1 MKKEMIKDYLLITI
15 SAFLMALAVNF
26 FFAEHTLA
34 PGGITGLSVVL
45 STFLSMPVEN
55 ISLGISMPLLVMG
68 LLFLGKGFGIKTLYI
83 TLMGPLF
90 LKVIPQ
96 THITDNLLVAGVIGG
111 LLVGTAIGIAIIRG
125 CSTGGTDLVAMLIN
139 KVIKFLKL
147 PVILFMLDGF
157 IIVASG
163 IISKNF
169 MISIYSLISETTP
182 AVINS
187 SASRREQTPALAKN
201 LFRRIGS
208 FGSTNC
214 SLYSICFL
222 MLYLAFGS

>member
-96 THITDNLLVAGVIGG
+96 THITDNLLVAGMIGG

-169 MISIYSLISETTP
+169 MISIYSLISLLLIIKTIGFVTTKFGKNTEE
-182 AVINS
+182 INNINN
-187 SASRREQTPALAKN
+187 ACAQ
-201 LFRRIGS
+201 
-208 FGSTNC
+208 
-214 SLYSICFL
+214 
-222 MLYLAFGS
+222 

>member
-45 STFLSMPVEN
+45 STFLSIPVEN

-139 KVIKFLKL
+139 KVVKFLKL

-169 MISIYSLISETTP
+169 MISVYSLISLLLIIKTIGFVTTKF
-182 AVINS
+182 
-187 SASRREQTPALAKN
+187 AKN
-201 LFRRIGS
+201 TEE
-208 FGSTNC
+208 TNNMNSAC
-214 SLYSICFL
+214 TQ
-222 MLYLAFGS
+222 

>member
-111 LLVGTAIGIAIIRG
+111 LLVGAAIGIAIIRG

-169 MISIYSLISETTP
+169 MISIYSLISLLLIIKTIGFVTTKFGKNTEE
-182 AVINS
+182 INNINN
-187 SASRREQTPALAKN
+187 ACAQ
-201 LFRRIGS
+201 
-208 FGSTNC
+208 
-214 SLYSICFL
+214 
-222 MLYLAFGS
+222 

>member
-169 MISIYSLISETTP
+169 MISIYSLISLLLIIKTIGFVTAKFGKNTEE
-182 AVINS
+182 INNINN
-187 SASRREQTPALAKN
+187 ACAQ
-201 LFRRIGS
+201 
-208 FGSTNC
+208 
-214 SLYSICFL
+214 
-222 MLYLAFGS
+222 

>member
-1 MKKEMIKDYLLITI
+1 MKKEMVKDYLLITI
-15 SAFLMALAVNF
+15 SALLMALAVNL

-68 LLFLGKGFGIKTLYI
+68 VLFLGKGFGIKTLYI

-96 THITDNLLVAGVIGG
+96 THITDNLLVAGIIGG

-139 KVIKFLKL
+139 RIIKFLKL
-147 PVILFMLDGF
+147 PVILFILDGF

-169 MISIYSLISETTP
+169 MISIYSLISLILIIKTIGFVTTKFSKNTEETNNM
-182 AVINS
+182 NS
-187 SASRREQTPALAKN
+187 ACTQ
-201 LFRRIGS
+201 
-208 FGSTNC
+208 
-214 SLYSICFL
+214 
-222 MLYLAFGS
+222 

>member
-169 MISIYSLISETTP
+169 MISIYSLISLLLIIKTIGFVTTKFGKNTEE
-182 AVINS
+182 INNI
-187 SASRREQTPALAKN
+187 N
-201 LFRRIGS
+201 L
-208 FGSTNC
+208 
-214 SLYSICFL
+214 SLIHISEPTRPY
-222 MLYLAFGS
+222 

>member
-157 IIVASG
+157 IIASG

-169 MISIYSLISETTP
+169 MISIYSLISLLLIIKTIGFVTTKFGKNTEE
-182 AVINS
+182 INNINN
-187 SASRREQTPALAKN
+187 ACAQ
-201 LFRRIGS
+201 
-208 FGSTNC
+208 
-214 SLYSICFL
+214 
-222 MLYLAFGS
+222 

>member
-169 MISIYSLISETTP
+169 MISIYSLISLLLIIKTIGFVTTKFGKNTEE
-182 AVINS
+182 INNINN
-187 SASRREQTPALAKN
+187 ARCLKMNFLVHEAL
-201 LFRRIGS
+201 
-208 FGSTNC
+208 
-214 SLYSICFL
+214 FL
-222 MLYLAFGS
+222 

>member
-1 MKKEMIKDYLLITI
+1 MKKEMIKDYLLITV

-83 TLMGPLF
+83 TLMGPFF

-157 IIVASG
+157 IIVATG

-169 MISIYSLISETTP
+169 MISIYSLISLLLIIKTIGFVTTKFGKNTEEINN
-182 AVINS
+182 INS
-187 SASRREQTPALAKN
+187 TCTQ
-201 LFRRIGS
+201 
-208 FGSTNC
+208 
-214 SLYSICFL
+214 
-222 MLYLAFGS
+222 

>member
-15 SAFLMALAVNF
+15 SALLMALAVNF

-169 MISIYSLISETTP
+169 MISIYSLISLLLIIKTIGFVTTKFGKNTEE
-182 AVINS
+182 INNINN
-187 SASRREQTPALAKN
+187 ACAQ
-201 LFRRIGS
+201 
-208 FGSTNC
+208 
-214 SLYSICFL
+214 
-222 MLYLAFGS
+222 

>member
-163 IISKNF
+163 IMSKNF
-169 MISIYSLISETTP
+169 MISIYSLISLLLIIKTIGFVTTKFGKNTEE
-182 AVINS
+182 INNINN
-187 SASRREQTPALAKN
+187 ACAQ
-201 LFRRIGS
+201 
-208 FGSTNC
+208 
-214 SLYSICFL
+214 
-222 MLYLAFGS
+222 

>member
-1 MKKEMIKDYLLITI
+1 MKKEMVKDYLLITI
-15 SAFLMALAVNF
+15 SALLMALAVNF

-68 LLFLGKGFGIKTLYI
+68 VLFLGKGFGIKTLYI

-96 THITDNLLVAGVIGG
+96 THITDNLLVAGIIGG

-139 KVIKFLKL
+139 RIIKFLKL
-147 PVILFMLDGF
+147 PVILFILDGF

-163 IISKNF
+163 IISNNF
-169 MISIYSLISETTP
+169 MISIYSLISLILIIKTIGFVTTKF
-182 AVINS
+182 
-187 SASRREQTPALAKN
+187 AKN
-201 LFRRIGS
+201 TEE
-208 FGSTNC
+208 TNNMNSAC
-214 SLYSICFL
+214 TQ
-222 MLYLAFGS
+222 

>member
-34 PGGITGLSVVL
+34 TGGITGLSVVL

-169 MISIYSLISETTP
+169 MISIYSLISLLLIIKTIGFVTTKFGKNTEE
-182 AVINS
+182 INNINN
-187 SASRREQTPALAKN
+187 ACAQ
-201 LFRRIGS
+201 
-208 FGSTNC
+208 
-214 SLYSICFL
+214 
-222 MLYLAFGS
+222 

>member
-169 MISIYSLISETTP
+169 MISIYSLISLLLIIKTIGFVTTKFGKNTEE
-182 AVINS
+182 INNVN
-187 SASRREQTPALAKN
+187 SACAQ
-201 LFRRIGS
+201 
-208 FGSTNC
+208 
-214 SLYSICFL
+214 
-222 MLYLAFGS
+222 

>member
-111 LLVGTAIGIAIIRG
+111 LLVGNAIGIAIIRG

-169 MISIYSLISETTP
+169 MISIYSLISLLLIIKTIGFVTAKFGKNTEE
-182 AVINS
+182 INNINN
-187 SASRREQTPALAKN
+187 ACAQ
-201 LFRRIGS
+201 
-208 FGSTNC
+208 
-214 SLYSICFL
+214 
-222 MLYLAFGS
+222 

>member
-55 ISLGISMPLLVMG
+55 ISLGISMTLLVMG

-169 MISIYSLISETTP
+169 MISIYSLISLLLIIKTIGFVTTKFGKNTEE
-182 AVINS
+182 INNINN
-187 SASRREQTPALAKN
+187 ACAQ
-201 LFRRIGS
+201 
-208 FGSTNC
+208 
-214 SLYSICFL
+214 
-222 MLYLAFGS
+222 

>member
-169 MISIYSLISETTP
+169 MISIYSLISLLLIIKTIGFVTTKFGKNTEEINN
-182 AVINS
+182 INS
-187 SASRREQTPALAKN
+187 ACAQ
-201 LFRRIGS
+201 
-208 FGSTNC
+208 
-214 SLYSICFL
+214 
-222 MLYLAFGS
+222 

>member
-1 MKKEMIKDYLLITI
+1 MKKEMVKDYLLITI
-15 SAFLMALAVNF
+15 SALLMALAVNF

-68 LLFLGKGFGIKTLYI
+68 VLFLGKGFGIKTLYI

-96 THITDNLLVAGVIGG
+96 THITDNLLVAGIIGG

-139 KVIKFLKL
+139 RIIKFLKL
-147 PVILFMLDGF
+147 PVILFILDGF

-169 MISIYSLISETTP
+169 MISIYSLISLILIIKTIGFVTTKFSKNTEETNNM
-182 AVINS
+182 NS
-187 SASRREQTPALAKN
+187 ACTQ
-201 LFRRIGS
+201 
-208 FGSTNC
+208 
-214 SLYSICFL
+214 
-222 MLYLAFGS
+222 

>member
-68 LLFLGKGFGIKTLYI
+68 LLFLGRGFGIKTLYI

-169 MISIYSLISETTP
+169 MISIYSLISLLLIIKTIGFVTTKFGKNTEE
-182 AVINS
+182 INNINN
-187 SASRREQTPALAKN
+187 ACAQ
-201 LFRRIGS
+201 
-208 FGSTNC
+208 
-214 SLYSICFL
+214 
-222 MLYLAFGS
+222 

>member
-34 PGGITGLSVVL
+34 PGGITGLSVVI

-169 MISIYSLISETTP
+169 MISIYSLISLLLIIKTIGFVTTKFGKNTEE
-182 AVINS
+182 INNINN
-187 SASRREQTPALAKN
+187 ACAQ
-201 LFRRIGS
+201 
-208 FGSTNC
+208 
-214 SLYSICFL
+214 
-222 MLYLAFGS
+222 

>member
-169 MISIYSLISETTP
+169 MISIYSLISLLLIIKTIGFVTTKFGKNNEEINN
-182 AVINS
+182 INS
-187 SASRREQTPALAKN
+187 ACTQ
-201 LFRRIGS
+201 
-208 FGSTNC
+208 
-214 SLYSICFL
+214 
-222 MLYLAFGS
+222 

>member
-68 LLFLGKGFGIKTLYI
+68 LLFLGKGFGIKT
-83 TLMGPLF
+83 
-90 LKVIPQ
+90 
-96 THITDNLLVAGVIGG
+96 
-111 LLVGTAIGIAIIRG
+111 AIGIAIIRG

-169 MISIYSLISETTP
+169 MISIYSLISLLLIIKTIGFVTTKFGKNTEE
-182 AVINS
+182 INNINN
-187 SASRREQTPALAKN
+187 ACAQ
-201 LFRRIGS
+201 
-208 FGSTNC
+208 
-214 SLYSICFL
+214 
-222 MLYLAFGS
+222 

>member
-111 LLVGTAIGIAIIRG
+111 LLVGTAIGIAIIRD

-169 MISIYSLISETTP
+169 MISIYSLISLLLIIKTIGFVTTKFGKNTEE
-182 AVINS
+182 INNINN
-187 SASRREQTPALAKN
+187 ACAQ
-201 LFRRIGS
+201 
-208 FGSTNC
+208 
-214 SLYSICFL
+214 
-222 MLYLAFGS
+222 

>member
-111 LLVGTAIGIAIIRG
+111 LLVGTAIGIVIIRG

-169 MISIYSLISETTP
+169 MISIYSLISLLLIIKTIGFVTTKFGKNTEE
-182 AVINS
+182 INNINN
-187 SASRREQTPALAKN
+187 ACAQ
-201 LFRRIGS
+201 
-208 FGSTNC
+208 
-214 SLYSICFL
+214 
-222 MLYLAFGS
+222 

>member
-163 IISKNF
+163 IISNNF
-169 MISIYSLISETTP
+169 MISIYSLISLLLIIKTIGFVTTKFGKNTEE
-182 AVINS
+182 INNINN
-187 SASRREQTPALAKN
+187 ACAQ
-201 LFRRIGS
+201 
-208 FGSTNC
+208 
-214 SLYSICFL
+214 
-222 MLYLAFGS
+222 

>member
-1 MKKEMIKDYLLITI
+1 
-15 SAFLMALAVNF
+15 MALAVNF

-169 MISIYSLISETTP
+169 MISIYSLISLLLIIKTIGFVTTKFGKNTEE
-182 AVINS
+182 INNINN
-187 SASRREQTPALAKN
+187 ACAQ
-201 LFRRIGS
+201 
-208 FGSTNC
+208 
-214 SLYSICFL
+214 
-222 MLYLAFGS
+222 

>member
-45 STFLSMPVEN
+45 SSFLSMPVEN

-169 MISIYSLISETTP
+169 MISIYSLISLLLIIKTIGFVTTKFGKNTEE
-182 AVINS
+182 INNINH
-187 SASRREQTPALAKN
+187 ACAQ
-201 LFRRIGS
+201 
-208 FGSTNC
+208 
-214 SLYSICFL
+214 
-222 MLYLAFGS
+222 

>member
-83 TLMGPLF
+83 TLLGPLF

-169 MISIYSLISETTP
+169 MISIYSLISLLLIIKTIGFVTTKFGKNTEE
-182 AVINS
+182 INNINN
-187 SASRREQTPALAKN
+187 ACAQ
-201 LFRRIGS
+201 
-208 FGSTNC
+208 
-214 SLYSICFL
+214 
-222 MLYLAFGS
+222 

>member
-55 ISLGISMPLLVMG
+55 ISLGISIPLLVMG

-169 MISIYSLISETTP
+169 MISIYSLISLLLIIKTIGFVTTKFGKNTEE
-182 AVINS
+182 INNINN
-187 SASRREQTPALAKN
+187 ACAQ
-201 LFRRIGS
+201 
-208 FGSTNC
+208 
-214 SLYSICFL
+214 
-222 MLYLAFGS
+222 

>member
-1 MKKEMIKDYLLITI
+1 MNKEMVKDYLLITI
-15 SAFLMALAVNF
+15 SALLMALAVNF

-45 STFLSMPVEN
+45 SAFLSMPVEN
-55 ISLGISMPLLVMG
+55 ISLGISIPLLVMG
-68 LLFLGKGFGIKTLYI
+68 ILFLGKNFGIKTLYI
-83 TLMGPLF
+83 TLMMPLF

-111 LLVGTAIGIAIIRG
+111 LLVGTAIGIAIVRD
-125 CSTGGTDLVAMLIN
+125 CSTGGTDLAAMLIN
-139 KVIKFLKL
+139 KVVKFLKL

-169 MISIYSLISETTP
+169 MISVYSLISLFIIIKTIGFVTTKF
-182 AVINS
+182 
-187 SASRREQTPALAKN
+187 AKN
-201 LFRRIGS
+201 TEETDNMNGAC
-208 FGSTNC
+208 TQ
-214 SLYSICFL
+214 
-222 MLYLAFGS
+222 

>member
-45 STFLSMPVEN
+45 STFLSIPVEN

-68 LLFLGKGFGIKTLYI
+68 VLFLGKGFGIKTLYI

-96 THITDNLLVAGVIGG
+96 IHITDNLLVAGVIGG

-139 KVIKFLKL
+139 KIIKFLKL

-169 MISIYSLISETTP
+169 MISIYSLISLLLIIKTIGFVTTKFDKNTEETNN
-182 AVINS
+182 INS
-187 SASRREQTPALAKN
+187 TCTQ
-201 LFRRIGS
+201 
-208 FGSTNC
+208 
-214 SLYSICFL
+214 
-222 MLYLAFGS
+222 

>member
-96 THITDNLLVAGVIGG
+96 THITYNLLVAGVIGG

-169 MISIYSLISETTP
+169 MISIYSLISLLLIIKTIGFVTTKFGKNTEE
-182 AVINS
+182 INNVN
-187 SASRREQTPALAKN
+187 SACAQ
-201 LFRRIGS
+201 
-208 FGSTNC
+208 
-214 SLYSICFL
+214 
-222 MLYLAFGS
+222 

>member
-1 MKKEMIKDYLLITI
+1 MKKEMIKDYLLITV

-83 TLMGPLF
+83 TLMGPFF

-169 MISIYSLISETTP
+169 MISIYSLISLLLIIKTIGFVTTKFGKNTEE
-182 AVINS
+182 VNNINS
-187 SASRREQTPALAKN
+187 TCTQ
-201 LFRRIGS
+201 
-208 FGSTNC
+208 
-214 SLYSICFL
+214 
-222 MLYLAFGS
+222 

>member
-1 MKKEMIKDYLLITI
+1 MKKEMVKDYLLITI

-68 LLFLGKGFGIKTLYI
+68 VLFLGKGFGIKTLYI

-96 THITDNLLVAGVIGG
+96 THITDNLLVAGIIGG

-139 KVIKFLKL
+139 RIIKFLKL
-147 PVILFMLDGF
+147 PVILFILDGF

-169 MISIYSLISETTP
+169 MIPIYSLISLLLIIKTIGFVTTKF
-182 AVINS
+182 
-187 SASRREQTPALAKN
+187 AKN
-201 LFRRIGS
+201 TEE
-208 FGSTNC
+208 TNNMNSAC
-214 SLYSICFL
+214 TQ
-222 MLYLAFGS
+222 

>member
-169 MISIYSLISETTP
+169 MISIYSLISLLLIIKTIGFVTTKFGKNTEE
-182 AVINS
+182 INNINN
-187 SASRREQTPALAKN
+187 A
-201 LFRRIGS
+201 
-208 FGSTNC
+208 C
-214 SLYSICFL
+214 
-222 MLYLAFGS
+222 

>member
-169 MISIYSLISETTP
+169 MISIYSLISLLLIIKTIGFVTTKFSKNTEE
-182 AVINS
+182 INNVN
-187 SASRREQTPALAKN
+187 SACAQ
-201 LFRRIGS
+201 
-208 FGSTNC
+208 
-214 SLYSICFL
+214 
-222 MLYLAFGS
+222 

>member
-45 STFLSMPVEN
+45 SSFLSMPVEN

-68 LLFLGKGFGIKTLYI
+68 LLFLGIGFGIKTLYI
-83 TLMGPLF
+83 TLIGPLF

-169 MISIYSLISETTP
+169 MISIYSLISLLLIIKTIGFVTTKFGKNTEE
-182 AVINS
+182 INNINN
-187 SASRREQTPALAKN
+187 ACAQ
-201 LFRRIGS
+201 
-208 FGSTNC
+208 
-214 SLYSICFL
+214 
-222 MLYLAFGS
+222 